1 MLFFKRKISKLS
13 DEELL
18 IHYTKSGDTEYFGEL
33 YNRYIPLLYG
43 LCLKYLHDEDRAQEA
58 VMQLF
63 EDLLP
68 KLGNYEIKVF
78 KPWLYRVAKNHCL
91 QLLRKEN
98 KEITLDYTVNVMES
112 DEFLHLLSEEE
123 SSEEQLKALHHCLEK
138 LPEEQR
144 TSITRYFLEEM
155 SYADIV
161 EQTGF
166 TLNNVKS
173 YIQNG
178 KRNLKICIKKQAL

>member
-1 MLFFKRKISKLS
+1 MLFFKRNISKLS

-98 KEITLDYTVNVMES
+98 KEIPLDYTVNIMES

-123 SSEEQLKALHHCLEK
+123 SSEEQLN
-138 LPEEQR
+138 
-144 TSITRYFLEEM
+144 
-155 SYADIV
+155 ADIV

-178 KRNLKICIKKQAL
+178 KRNLKICIKKHAL

>member
-1 MLFFKRKISKLS
+1 MLFFKRNISKLS

-43 LCLKYLHDEDRAQEA
+43 LGLSFQA
-58 VMQLF
+58 
-63 EDLLP
+63 
-68 KLGNYEIKVF
+68 
-78 KPWLYRVAKNHCL
+78 WLYRVAKNHCL

-98 KEITLDYTVNVMES
+98 KEIPLDYTVNIMES

-144 TSITRYFLEEM
+144 TSITRFFLEEM

>member
-1 MLFFKRKISKLS
+1 MLFFKRNISRLS

-68 KLGNYEIKVF
+68 KLGNYEIK
-78 KPWLYRVAKNHCL
+78 
-91 QLLRKEN
+91 
-98 KEITLDYTVNVMES
+98 
-112 DEFLHLLSEEE
+112 
-123 SSEEQLKALHHCLEK
+123 QLKALHHCLEK

-144 TSITRYFLEEM
+144 TSITRFFLEEM

-178 KRNLKICIKKQAL
+178 KRNLKICIKNQLKG

>member
-1 MLFFKRKISKLS
+1 MFFKRTISKLS

-18 IHYTKSGDTEYFGEL
+18 THYAQSGDTEYFGEL

-43 LCLKYLHDEDRAQEA
+43 LCLKYLQDEDRAQEA

-98 KEITLDYTVNVMES
+98 KEIPLDYTINIMES

-123 SSEEQLKALHHCLEK
+123 SSEDRLKALHHCLEK

-144 TSITRYFLEEM
+144 TSITRFFLG
-155 SYADIV
+155 S
-161 EQTGF
+161 T
-166 TLNNVKS
+166 
-173 YIQNG
+173 
-178 KRNLKICIKKQAL
+178 

>member
-1 MLFFKRKISKLS
+1 MLFFKRNISKLS

-78 KPWLYRVAKNHCL
+78 KQSPYSNGIYRLYNSPKYSVSP
-91 QLLRKEN
+91 
-98 KEITLDYTVNVMES
+98 DFV
-112 DEFLHLLSEEE
+112 
-123 SSEEQLKALHHCLEK
+123 
-138 LPEEQR
+138 
-144 TSITRYFLEEM
+144 
-155 SYADIV
+155 
-161 EQTGF
+161 
-166 TLNNVKS
+166 
-173 YIQNG
+173 
-178 KRNLKICIKKQAL
+178 

>member
-1 MLFFKRKISKLS
+1 MFFKRNISKLS

-18 IHYTKSGDTEYFGEL
+18 THYTKSGDTEYFGEL

-43 LCLKYLHDEDRAQEA
+43 VCLKYLQDEDRAQEA

-68 KLGNYEIKVF
+68 KTGNYEIKVF

-98 KEITLDYTVNVMES
+98 KEI
-112 DEFLHLLSEEE
+112 
-123 SSEEQLKALHHCLEK
+123 
-138 LPEEQR
+138 
-144 TSITRYFLEEM
+144 
-155 SYADIV
+155 
-161 EQTGF
+161 
-166 TLNNVKS
+166 
-173 YIQNG
+173 QN
-178 KRNLKICIKKQAL
+178 CIL